1 MNRKGAADT
10 NSIHLASSEQEND
23 SVIMEEN
30 SSDEVEERQMT
41 SQDGTN
47 PSSQDSQSQ
56 PSMSP
61 EKETG
66 VFTNF
71 DLPLINSSY

>member
-1 MNRKGAADT
+1 M
-10 NSIHLASSEQEND
+10 
-23 SVIMEEN
+23 IMEEN
-30 SSDEVEERQMT
+30 SCDEVEERQMT
-41 SQDGTN
+41 SQDGKYFNT
-47 PSSQDSQSQ
+47 SSQDSQSQ

-66 VFTNF
+66 GFTKL